1 MSDLRS
7 YNVSIELENADRIN
21 LELAQINKGLKG
33 MRQEASNMQFD
44 DAAKSLNALKRSI
57 AESAKAGNDVS
68 KQLATYDK
76 GVKALLDDLSK
87 QATLINYSMTEQGKA
102 DRARIKALKERSD
115 LTKDEAAELRAL
127 QKTVIEGTDEELAQL
142 KAKNKLLR
150 LQAKQ
155 NQEQLKAE
163 TRERKTLKTLLKEDL
178 KGITDRIKKQ
188 KEFIASLKTTEG
200 RYKAL
205 KKVGSMALK
214 GGAKAGAAIGGL
226 AAAGIAGA
234 VSAADR
240 FVEDEAV
247 MRRMK
252 GPFSER
258 DRRELLTRMRI
269 ETGAD
274 ANAIVDA
281 VNRVTSTLKGFTNE
295 DVVTAAKA
303 ELEFPGAAA
312 LFQASTRE
320 GRRGK
325 EYERLN
331 ERLRLLQQKTGV
343 NLGDAMDAARRS
355 RLGGNRWSQMQYVTA
370 YAALQGSSAFA
381 GNQEAMERA
390 LNAFLRKADPAK
402 DLGEQLKAFKWDAYV
417 WRAQDKNAV
426 RRGIESISGYALSSV
441 VKEGGM
447 TTLPTSAETTAM
459 KLREMS
465 LKKDELLL
473 KFVPIASK
481 LMDKL
486 VALIDNGTIDKL
498 ADALVGLVEWL
509 ANRLGDLASLG
520 ATIGKGVASAVAG
533 VGEFFSGEKKRPTDE
548 SRSTTQKSNGGITF
562 GRSIVGERG
571 PELVIPL
578 DYARSG
584 RAAQVVQNFTQT
596 FNMAGNQ
603 TTGQSL
609 GQAVRRGSFGRS
621 FIDARA
627 TW

>member
-21 LELAQINKGLKG
+21 LELAQINKSLKG

-44 DAAKSLNALKRSI
+44 DATKSLNALKHSI

-68 KQLATYDK
+68 KQLAAYDK

-205 KKVGSMALK
+205 KKAGSLALK
-214 GGAKAGAAIGGL
+214 GGMAVGGL

-325 EYERLN
+325 EYGRLN
-331 ERLRLLQQKTGV
+331 ERLRLLQQRTGAD
-343 NLGDAMDAARRS
+343 LPEAMEAARRS

-370 YAALQGSSAFA
+370 YAALQGSAAFA

-390 LNAFLRKADPAK
+390 LNAFMRKADPSK

-426 RRGIESISGYALSSV
+426 RRGIASIDAAELSRV
-441 VKEGGM
+441 VGAGGM

-459 KLREMS
+459 KLREMQ
-465 LKKDELLL
+465 LKKDELLI
-473 KFVPIASK
+473 KFSRIASK

-486 VALIDNGTIDKL
+486 VVLIDNGTIDKL

-520 ATIGKGVASAVAG
+520 ATIGKGVVSAVAG
-533 VGEFFSGEKKRPTDE
+533 VSDFFSGEKKRPTDE
-548 SRSTTQKSNGGITF
+548 SRSTTQKSNGGIAF
-562 GRSIVGERG
+562 GRAIVGERG

-578 DYARSG
+578 DFARSG

>member
-33 MRQEASNMQFD
+33 MRQEASNMKFD
-44 DAAKSLNALKRSI
+44 DAAKSLNALKRGI

-205 KKVGSMALK
+205 KKAGSMALK

-252 GPFSER
+252 GPFSDR

-331 ERLRLLQQKTGV
+331 ERLRLLQQRTGV

-390 LNAFLRKADPAK
+390 LNAFMRKADPAK

-426 RRGIESISGYALSSV
+426 RRGIASIDAAELSKV
-441 VKEGGM
+441 VGAGGM

-473 KFVPIASK
+473 KFVKIASK

-486 VALIDNGTIDKL
+486 ATLIDNGTIDKL

-520 ATIGKGVASAVAG
+520 ATIGKGVASVVAG

-548 SRSTTQKSNGGITF
+548 SRSTTQKSNGGIAF

-609 GQAVRRGSFGRS
+609 GQAVRRGSFGRA

>member
-281 VNRVTSTLKGFTNE
+281 VNRVTTTLKGFTNE

>member
-1 MSDLRS
+1 
-7 YNVSIELENADRIN
+7 
-21 LELAQINKGLKG
+21 

-44 DAAKSLNALKRSI
+44 DAAKSLNSLKRSI

-68 KQLATYDK
+68 KQLAAYDK
-76 GVKALLDDLSK
+76 GVKTLLDDLSK

-142 KAKNKLLR
+142 KTKNKLLR

-155 NQEQLKAE
+155 NQEQLKSE

-178 KGITDRIKKQ
+178 KGITERIKKQ

-205 KKVGSMALK
+205 KKASSMALK

-252 GPFSER
+252 GPFTER

-281 VNRVTSTLKGFTNE
+281 VNRVTTTLKGSTNE

-331 ERLRLLQQKTGV
+331 ERLRLLQQRTGAD
-343 NLGDAMDAARRS
+343 LPEAMEAARRS

-390 LNAFLRKADPAK
+390 LNAFMRKADPSK

-426 RRGIESISGYALSSV
+426 RRGIASIDAAELSRV
-441 VKEGGM
+441 VGAGGM

-459 KLREMS
+459 KLREMQ
-465 LKKDELLL
+465 LKKDELLR
-473 KFVPIASK
+473 KFIPIASK

-486 VALIDNGTIDKL
+486 VALIDNGTIDTL

-533 VGEFFSGEKKRPTDE
+533 VGEFFSGDKKRPTDE
-548 SRSTTQKSNGGITF
+548 SRSTTQKSNGGIAF

-609 GQAVRRGSFGRS
+609 GQAVRRGSFGRA

>member
-33 MRQEASNMQFD
+33 MRQEASSMKFD

-205 KKVGSMALK
+205 KKAGSMALK

-240 FVEDEAV
+240 FVEDEAA

-252 GPFSER
+252 GPFTER

-281 VNRVTSTLKGFTNE
+281 VNRVTSTLKGSTNE

-325 EYERLN
+325 EYGRLN
-331 ERLRLLQQKTGV
+331 ERLRLLQQRTGAD
-343 NLGDAMDAARRS
+343 LPEAMDAARRS

-390 LNAFLRKADPAK
+390 LNAFMRKADPSK

-426 RRGIESISGYALSSV
+426 RRGIASIDAAELSRV
-441 VKEGGM
+441 VGAGGM

-459 KLREMS
+459 KLREMQ
-465 LKKDELLL
+465 LKKDELLR

-486 VALIDNGTIDKL
+486 AALIDNGTIDKL

-509 ANRLGDLASLG
+509 SNRLGDLASLG

-548 SRSTTQKSNGGITF
+548 SRSTTQKSNGGIAF

-571 PELVIPL
+571 PELVIPS

>member
-33 MRQEASNMQFD
+33 MRQEASNMKFD

-68 KQLATYDK
+68 KQLSTYGK
-76 GVKALLDDLSK
+76 GVKALLDDLGK

-178 KGITDRIKKQ
+178 KGITERIKKQ

-205 KKVGSMALK
+205 KKAGSMALK

-234 VSAADR
+234 VSASDR

-281 VNRVTSTLKGFTNE
+281 VNRVTTTLKGFTNE

-331 ERLRLLQQKTGV
+331 ERLRLLQQRTGV

-390 LNAFLRKADPAK
+390 LNAFLRKADPSK

-426 RRGIESISGYALSSV
+426 RRGIASIDAAELSRV
-441 VKEGGM
+441 VGAGGM
-447 TTLPTSAETTAM
+447 TTLPSSAETTAM
-459 KLREMS
+459 KLREMQ

-486 VALIDNGTIDKL
+486 AALIDNGTIDKL

-509 ANRLGDLASLG
+509 ANRLSDLASLG

-548 SRSTTQKSNGGITF
+548 SRSTAQKSNGGIAF
-562 GRSIVGERG
+562 GRAIVGERG

-609 GQAVRRGSFGRS
+609 GQAVRRGSFGRA

>member
-68 KQLATYDK
+68 KQLSAYDK
-76 GVKALLDDLSK
+76 GVKTLLDDLSK

-102 DRARIKALKERSD
+102 DRARIKVLKERSD

-205 KKVGSMALK
+205 KKAGSMALK

-240 FVEDEAV
+240 FVEDDAV

-281 VNRVTSTLKGFTNE
+281 VNRVTTTLKGFTNE

-331 ERLRLLQQKTGV
+331 ERLRLLQQRTGV

-390 LNAFLRKADPAK
+390 LGAFLRKADPSK
-402 DLGEQLKAFKWDAYV
+402 DLGEQLKAFKWDTYV

-426 RRGIESISGYALSSV
+426 RRGIASIDAESLSNV
-441 VKEGGM
+441 VGKGGM
-447 TTLPTSAETTAM
+447 TTLPTSAEMTAM
-459 KLREMS
+459 KLREMQ

-486 VALIDNGTIDKL
+486 AALIDNGTIDKL

-509 ANRLGDLASLG
+509 ANRLGNLASLG

-533 VGEFFSGEKKRPTDE
+533 IGNFIKGEDKRPTDE
-548 SRSTTQKSNGGITF
+548 SRSTTQKSNGGIAF

>member
-44 DAAKSLNALKRSI
+44 DAAKSLNALKHSI

-68 KQLATYDK
+68 KQLAAYDK
-76 GVKALLDDLSK
+76 GVKTLLDDLSK

-127 QKTVIEGTDEELAQL
+127 QKTVIDGTDEELAQL

-163 TRERKTLKTLLKEDL
+163 TRERKTLKTLLREDL

-205 KKVGSMALK
+205 KKAGSMALK

-281 VNRVTSTLKGFTNE
+281 VNRVTTTLKGFTNE

-343 NLGDAMDAARRS
+343 NLGEAMDAARRS

-390 LNAFLRKADPAK
+390 LNAFMRKADPSK

-441 VKEGGM
+441 VKEGGI

-459 KLREMS
+459 KLREMQ

-486 VALIDNGTIDKL
+486 AALIDNGTIDKL

-548 SRSTTQKSNGGITF
+548 SRSTTQESNGGIAF
-562 GRSIVGERG
+562 GRAIVGERG

-621 FIDARA
+621 FIDTRA

>member
-1 MSDLRS
+1 
-7 YNVSIELENADRIN
+7 
-21 LELAQINKGLKG
+21 
-33 MRQEASNMQFD
+33 
-44 DAAKSLNALKRSI
+44 
-57 AESAKAGNDVS
+57 
-68 KQLATYDK
+68 
-76 GVKALLDDLSK
+76 
-87 QATLINYSMTEQGKA
+87 
-102 DRARIKALKERSD
+102 
-115 LTKDEAAELRAL
+115 
-127 QKTVIEGTDEELAQL
+127 
-142 KAKNKLLR
+142 
-150 LQAKQ
+150 
-155 NQEQLKAE
+155 
-163 TRERKTLKTLLKEDL
+163 
-178 KGITDRIKKQ
+178 
-188 KEFIASLKTTEG
+188 
-200 RYKAL
+200 
-205 KKVGSMALK
+205 MALK
-214 GGAKAGAAIGGL
+214 GGMAVGGL

-390 LNAFLRKADPAK
+390 LNAFLRKADPSK
-402 DLGEQLKAFKWDAYV
+402 ELGEQLKAFKWDAYV

-426 RRGIESISGYALSSV
+426 RRGIESIPGFALSSV

-459 KLREMS
+459 KLREMQ

-486 VALIDNGTIDKL
+486 AALIDNGTIDKL

-533 VGEFFSGEKKRPTDE
+533 VGEFFSGEKKRPTDN
-548 SRSTTQKSNGGITF
+548 SRSTAQKSNGGIAF

-584 RAAQVVQNFTQT
+584 RAPQVVQNFTQT

>member
-33 MRQEASNMQFD
+33 MRQEASNMKFD
-44 DAAKSLNALKRSI
+44 DAAKSLNALKRGI

-205 KKVGSMALK
+205 KKAGSMALK

-252 GPFSER
+252 GPFSDR

-331 ERLRLLQQKTGV
+331 ERLRLLQQRTGV

-390 LNAFLRKADPAK
+390 LNAFMRKADPAK

-426 RRGIESISGYALSSV
+426 RRGIASIDAAELSKV
-441 VKEGGM
+441 VGAGGM

-486 VALIDNGTIDKL
+486 ATLIDNGTIDKL

-520 ATIGKGVASAVAG
+520 ATIGKGVVSAVAG
-533 VGEFFSGEKKRPTDE
+533 VSDFFSGEKKRPTDE
-548 SRSTTQKSNGGITF
+548 SRSTTQKSNGGIAF

-609 GQAVRRGSFGRS
+609 GQAVRRGSFGRA

>member
-44 DAAKSLNALKRSI
+44 DATKSLNALKRSI
-57 AESAKAGNDVS
+57 AESAKVGNDVS

-87 QATLINYSMTEQGKA
+87 QATQINYSMTEQGKA

-150 LQAKQ
+150 IQAKQ

-226 AAAGIAGA
+226 AAAGIAGV

-281 VNRVTSTLKGFTNE
+281 VNRVTTTLKGFTNE

-343 NLGDAMDAARRS
+343 NLGDAMEAARRS

-390 LNAFLRKADPAK
+390 LNAFLRKADPSK

-447 TTLPTSAETTAM
+447 TTLPTSAETIAM
-459 KLREMS
+459 KLREMQ

-486 VALIDNGTIDKL
+486 AALIDNGTIDKL

-520 ATIGKGVASAVAG
+520 ATIGKGVASAVTG
-533 VGEFFSGEKKRPTDE
+533 IGNFIKGEDKRPTDE

-562 GRSIVGERG
+562 GRSLVGERG

>member
-87 QATLINYSMTEQGKA
+87 QATQINYSMTEQGKA

-178 KGITDRIKKQ
+178 KGITERIKKQ

-234 VSAADR
+234 VSASDR

-281 VNRVTSTLKGFTNE
+281 VNRVTTTLKGFTNE

-390 LNAFLRKADPAK
+390 LNAFLRKADPSK

-426 RRGIESISGYALSSV
+426 RRGIASIDAESLSNV
-441 VKEGGM
+441 VGKGGM

-459 KLREMS
+459 KLREMQ
-465 LKKDELLL
+465 LKKDELLR

-486 VALIDNGTIDKL
+486 AALIDNGTIDKL

-548 SRSTTQKSNGGITF
+548 SRSTTQKSNGGIAF

-571 PELVIPL
+571 PELEIPL

>member
-33 MRQEASNMQFD
+33 MRQEASSLQFD

-178 KGITDRIKKQ
+178 KGITERIKKQ

-281 VNRVTSTLKGFTNE
+281 VNRVTTTLKGFTNE

-370 YAALQGSSAFA
+370 YAALQGSAAFA
-381 GNQEAMERA
+381 GNQGAMERA
-390 LNAFLRKADPAK
+390 LNAFLRKADPSK

-426 RRGIESISGYALSSV
+426 RRGIESIPGFALSSV

-459 KLREMS
+459 KLREMQ

-486 VALIDNGTIDKL
+486 AALIDNGTIDKL

-533 VGEFFSGEKKRPTDE
+533 IGNFIKGEKNRPTDE
-548 SRSTTQKSNGGITF
+548 SRSTTQKSNGGIAF

-596 FNMAGNQ
+596 FNMTGNQ
-603 TTGQSL
+603 TTGSSL
-609 GQAVRRGSFGRS
+609 GQAVKRGSFGRS

>member
-76 GVKALLDDLSK
+76 GVKTLLDDLSK

-155 NQEQLKAE
+155 GQEQLKAE

-205 KKVGSMALK
+205 KKAGGMALK

-343 NLGDAMDAARRS
+343 NLGDAMEAARRS

-390 LNAFLRKADPAK
+390 LNAFLRKANPSK

-426 RRGIESISGYALSSV
+426 RRGIASIDAESLSNV
-441 VKEGGM
+441 VGKGGM

-459 KLREMS
+459 KLREMQ
-465 LKKDELLL
+465 LKKDELLR
-473 KFVPIASK
+473 KFAPIALK
-481 LMDKL
+481 LMDKFA
-486 VALIDNGTIDKL
+486 VLIDNGTIDTL

-509 ANRLGDLASLG
+509 ANRFGDLASLG
-520 ATIGKGVASAVAG
+520 ATIGKGVASAVMG
-533 VGEFFSGEKKRPTDE
+533 IGNFIKGEDKRPTDE
-548 SRSTTQKSNGGITF
+548 SRSTAQKSNGGIAF
-562 GRSIVGERG
+562 SRSTVGEHG
-571 PELVIPL
+571 PGLVTPL

>member
-102 DRARIKALKERSD
+102 DRSRIKALKERSD

>member
-1 MSDLRS
+1 
-7 YNVSIELENADRIN
+7 
-21 LELAQINKGLKG
+21 
-33 MRQEASNMQFD
+33 
-44 DAAKSLNALKRSI
+44 
-57 AESAKAGNDVS
+57 
-68 KQLATYDK
+68 
-76 GVKALLDDLSK
+76 
-87 QATLINYSMTEQGKA
+87 
-102 DRARIKALKERSD
+102 
-115 LTKDEAAELRAL
+115 
-127 QKTVIEGTDEELAQL
+127 
-142 KAKNKLLR
+142 
-150 LQAKQ
+150 
-155 NQEQLKAE
+155 
-163 TRERKTLKTLLKEDL
+163 
-178 KGITDRIKKQ
+178 
-188 KEFIASLKTTEG
+188 
-200 RYKAL
+200 
-205 KKVGSMALK
+205 
-214 GGAKAGAAIGGL
+214 
-226 AAAGIAGA
+226 
-234 VSAADR
+234 
-240 FVEDEAV
+240 
-247 MRRMK
+247 MK
-252 GPFSER
+252 GPFTER

-274 ANAIVDA
+274 TNAIVDA
-281 VNRVTSTLKGFTNE
+281 VNRVTSTLKGSTNE

-390 LNAFLRKADPAK
+390 LNAFLRKADPSK

-426 RRGIESISGYALSSV
+426 RRGIESIPGFALSSV

-459 KLREMS
+459 KLREMQ

-486 VALIDNGTIDKL
+486 AALIENGTIDKL

-533 VGEFFSGEKKRPTDE
+533 IGNFIKGEDKRPTDE
-548 SRSTTQKSNGGITF
+548 SRSTTQKSNGGIAF

>member
-33 MRQEASNMQFD
+33 MRQEASNMRFD
-44 DAAKSLNALKRSI
+44 DATKSLNALKHSI

-68 KQLATYDK
+68 KQLAAYDK
-76 GVKALLDDLSK
+76 GVKTLLDDLSK

-127 QKTVIEGTDEELAQL
+127 QKTVIEGTDEELARL
-142 KAKNKLLR
+142 KVKNKLLR

-155 NQEQLKAE
+155 NHEQLKAE
-163 TRERKTLKTLLKEDL
+163 MRERKTLKALLKEDL

-205 KKVGSMALK
+205 KKAGSMALK
-214 GGAKAGAAIGGL
+214 GGAKVGAAIGGL

-252 GPFSER
+252 GPFSQR

-281 VNRVTSTLKGFTNE
+281 VNRVTTTLKGFTNE

-303 ELEFPGAAA
+303 ELEFPGAAT

-331 ERLRLLQQKTGV
+331 ERLRLLQQRTGV
-343 NLGDAMDAARRS
+343 SLADAMDAARRS

-390 LNAFLRKADPAK
+390 LNAFMRKADPSR

-426 RRGIESISGYALSSV
+426 RRGIASIDAEALSNV
-441 VKEGGM
+441 VGKGGT
-447 TTLPTSAETTAM
+447 TTLPTEAETTAM
-459 KLREMS
+459 KLREMQ

-473 KFVPIASK
+473 KFIPIASK

-486 VALIDNGTIDKL
+486 AVLIDNGTIDKL
-498 ADALVGLVEWL
+498 ADALVGIVEWL

-562 GRSIVGERG
+562 GRSLVGERG

-596 FNMAGNQ
+596 FNMSGNQ

>member
-68 KQLATYDK
+68 KQLVTYDK

-178 KGITDRIKKQ
+178 KGITERIKKQ

-281 VNRVTSTLKGFTNE
+281 VNRVTTTLKGFTNE

-390 LNAFLRKADPAK
+390 LNAFLRKADPSK

-426 RRGIESISGYALSSV
+426 RRGIESIPGFALSSV

-459 KLREMS
+459 KLREMQ

-473 KFVPIASK
+473 KFIPIASK

-486 VALIDNGTIDKL
+486 AALIDNGTIDKL

-509 ANRLGDLASLG
+509 ANRLGDLASIG
-520 ATIGKGVASAVAG
+520 ATIGKGVVSAVAG
-533 VGEFFSGEKKRPTDE
+533 VSNFFSGEKKRPTDE
-548 SRSTTQKSNGGITF
+548 SRSTTQKSNGGIAF
-562 GRSIVGERG
+562 GRAIVGERG

-609 GQAVRRGSFGRS
+609 GQAVRRGSFGRA

>member
-44 DAAKSLNALKRSI
+44 DAAKSLNSLKRSI

-68 KQLATYDK
+68 KQLAAYDK
-76 GVKALLDDLSK
+76 GVKTLLDDLSK

-142 KAKNKLLR
+142 KTKNKLLR

-155 NQEQLKAE
+155 NQEQLKSE

-178 KGITDRIKKQ
+178 KGITERIKKQ

-205 KKVGSMALK
+205 KKASSMALK

-281 VNRVTSTLKGFTNE
+281 VNRVTTTLKGFTNE

-343 NLGDAMDAARRS
+343 SLGEAMDAARRS

-390 LNAFLRKADPAK
+390 LNAFLRKADPSK

-426 RRGIESISGYALSSV
+426 RRGIESIPGFALSSV
-441 VKEGGM
+441 LKEGGM
-447 TTLPTSAETTAM
+447 TTMPTSAETTAM
-459 KLREMS
+459 KLREMQ

-486 VALIDNGTIDKL
+486 ATLIDNGTIDKL

-548 SRSTTQKSNGGITF
+548 SRSTTQKSNGGIAF

>member
-44 DAAKSLNALKRSI
+44 DATKSLNALKRSI

-68 KQLATYDK
+68 KQLAAYDK

-205 KKVGSMALK
+205 KKAGSMALK
-214 GGAKAGAAIGGL
+214 GGMAVGGL

-343 NLGDAMDAARRS
+343 SLGDAMDAARRS

-390 LNAFLRKADPAK
+390 LNAFLRKADPSK
-402 DLGEQLKAFKWDAYV
+402 DLGEQLKTFKWDAYV

-426 RRGIESISGYALSSV
+426 RRGIESIPGFALSSV

-459 KLREMS
+459 KLREMQ

-486 VALIDNGTIDKL
+486 AALIDNGTIDKL

-533 VGEFFSGEKKRPTDE
+533 IGNFIKGDDKRPTDN
-548 SRSTTQKSNGGITF
+548 SRSTTQESNGGIAF